1 MKNFWLLFTSLFSV
15 LGTALSKAII
25 GVDLGSVFMKV
36 ALVQRNAPLEIVTN
50 LHSKRKTEQMV
61 LFDSGTRFYGSDASS
76 LIARKPFFTPTAMNV
91 MLGRDEDHPAVK
103 VLTDRYNPILPSFN
117 ASRNGVCL
125 TIKGDSYTPEELVA
139 MTLEHAK
146 DITAAFGQAGVRD
159 CVLTVPSFYTQH
171 ERMALL
177 DAAALA
183 GLNVLSLID
192 ENTAAALHFGMDRI
206 DEEKVNILF
215 YNMGASALQVSI
227 IQYSS
232 YEYKDGAYGK
242 KKLSGA
248 FEVKGK
254 GWDSTL
260 GGSSFDTLLV
270 DYMADDFNEMRAKKG
285 LGDVRDNLK
294 AMTKLRLQAVKAK
307 HVLSANMDT
316 HVFVESLAD
325 DMSYQKKISR
335 KMFEDLSKDLVE
347 RSTLPIQMALDSA
360 NMTLDDVDTI
370 EFIGGGMRVPLIQKM
385 IKEKTGKEIGLHI
398 NSDESMA
405 LGAAF
410 HGANV
415 STAFKVR
422 HVGMQDVSPFP
433 VAISLMDMEVE
444 QGMLGSLFGN
454 SKTEDE
460 VWTKKATLFKGFG
473 RLGIKKTIA
482 FTHGDDVSCA
492 LDYEASPYLPE
503 GSETSIV
510 RYNITGIAKFTKEL
524 KEKNLPTPKV
534 ALQFEL
540 SNSGLVQL
548 LKAEAVVEEV
558 VQVEVE
564 EEYEEDADNETSTVN
579 VIADE
584 NGEGEKSE
592 VETDT
597 KETES
602 NTKTE
607 EGETKTEESL
617 EPETDTKEAEA
628 NTKIEDENETEE
640 SLEPETDTTKE
651 SQETS
656 SEEEEVPKVE
666 EPKKVKKTRKVMKD
680 KKKTHKVSLKIE
692 AYFDSKVMPHSL
704 ELKQES
710 EAKLENLAEIDR
722 ERQKLEGIKN
732 QVESY
737 MYYIKNKLID
747 DEDAINSVTTQD
759 QRDAVS
765 KLSADAEEW
774 LYEDGYD
781 ADYATFS
788 DKFAEISTPM
798 EEIIHRV
805 KESVDRPK
813 AIADLKSKLEKVEK
827 LLIQW
832 EETMP
837 QITDEEKSDVREKS
851 ANITSWAVEMEE
863 KQNGVKPWETP
874 SFLSSEVSPQFKSLE
889 RLIKR
894 LNKKPKPKPIV
905 EKSNETEAVGEGD
918 DSETAEEGEEKST
931 VDEGGD
937 IKDESEGK
945 EKSEAEEGSE
955 AEATD
960 SPKSK
965 VVKEDDSEDGSEDDS
980 EDHSDDSEL

>member
-1 MKNFWLLFTSLFSV
+1 
-15 LGTALSKAII
+15 
-25 GVDLGSVFMKV
+25 
-36 ALVQRNAPLEIVTN
+36 
-50 LHSKRKTEQMV
+50 
-61 LFDSGTRFYGSDASS
+61 
-76 LIARKPFFTPTAMNV
+76 
-91 MLGRDEDHPAVK
+91 
-103 VLTDRYNPILPSFN
+103 
-117 ASRNGVCL
+117 
-125 TIKGDSYTPEELVA
+125 
-139 MTLEHAK
+139 
-146 DITAAFGQAGVRD
+146 
-159 CVLTVPSFYTQH
+159 
-171 ERMALL
+171 
-177 DAAALA
+177 
-183 GLNVLSLID
+183 
-192 ENTAAALHFGMDRI
+192 
-206 DEEKVNILF
+206 
-215 YNMGASALQVSI
+215 
-227 IQYSS
+227 
-232 YEYKDGAYGK
+232 
-242 KKLSGA
+242 
-248 FEVKGK
+248 
-254 GWDSTL
+254 
-260 GGSSFDTLLV
+260 
-270 DYMADDFNEMRAKKG
+270 
-285 LGDVRDNLK
+285 
-294 AMTKLRLQAVKAK
+294 
-307 HVLSANMDT
+307 
-316 HVFVESLAD
+316 
-325 DMSYQKKISR
+325 
-335 KMFEDLSKDLVE
+335 
-347 RSTLPIQMALDSA
+347 MALDSA

-597 KETES
+597 KE
-602 NTKTE
+602 
-607 EGETKTEESL
+607 
-617 EPETDTKEAEA
+617 AEA
-628 NTKIEDENETEE
+628 NTKVEDENETEE

-798 EEIIHRV
+798 EEIVHRV

-851 ANITSWAVEMEE
+851 ANITSWAVEME
-863 KQNGVKPWETP
+863 G
-874 SFLSSEVSPQFKSLE
+874 
-889 RLIKR
+889 
-894 LNKKPKPKPIV
+894 
-905 EKSNETEAVGEGD
+905 
-918 DSETAEEGEEKST
+918 
-931 VDEGGD
+931 
-937 IKDESEGK
+937 
-945 EKSEAEEGSE
+945 
-955 AEATD
+955 
-960 SPKSK
+960 
-965 VVKEDDSEDGSEDDS
+965 
-980 EDHSDDSEL
+980 